1 MSIYDE
7 LPPASE
13 GLDGV
18 WTGTIAVG
26 AEGAGDEVEVLLDSF
41 DNVHKFGPCKWFYRG
56 GVLPERGNECLVVF
70 NEEQIPFVIAWWPLD
85 PSAGNGGGGN
95 GGGGGDKNYVHTQ
108 SALASTWTVTH
119 NLGKLPAVEVVDT
132 GDSVIIPNVHYD
144 NINQVTL
151 TFGSATSGKAVC
163 N

>member
-1 MSIYDE
+1 MSIYDQ
-7 LPPASE
+7 LPAES
-13 GLDGV
+13 GTLDGV

-70 NEEQIPFVIAWWPLD
+70 NEEQVPFVISWWPFD

-95 GGGGGDKNYVHTQ
+95 GGGGDKNYVHTQ
-108 SALASTWTVTH
+108 STLASTWTVTH
-119 NLGKLPAVEVVDT
+119 NLGKLPTVAVLDS
-132 GDSVIIPNVHYD
+132 GDSEVMPNLHYD
-144 NINQVTL
+144 GLNQLTVT
-151 TFGSATSGKAVC
+151 FASPTSGKVVC